1 MYYLEGASR
10 DVEVIRVNN
19 QGRLQVVASAA
30 NLDVRV
36 LAWGMPC
43 SQATILTTLIAAV
56 ERMCCNWTLAKPV

>member
-1 MYYLEGASR
+1 MYYVEGASR
-10 DVEVIRVNN
+10 DLEIIRVNN
-19 QGRLQVVASAA
+19 QGRLQVRAAAA

-43 SQATILTTLIAAV
+43 NQATILTTLIAAA

>member
-1 MYYLEGASR
+1 MYYLERASR

-36 LAWGMPC
+36 LAWDMPC
-43 SQATILTTLIAAV
+43 SQATILTTLIAAA
-56 ERMCCNWTLAKPV
+56 ERMCCNWGVA